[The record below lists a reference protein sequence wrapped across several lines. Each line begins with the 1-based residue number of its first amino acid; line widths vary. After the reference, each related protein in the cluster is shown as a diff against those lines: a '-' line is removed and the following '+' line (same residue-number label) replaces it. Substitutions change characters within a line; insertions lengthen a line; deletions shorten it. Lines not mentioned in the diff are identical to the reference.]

1 MTFQAF
7 CMYFIAAYI
16 AIAKPSATQP
26 HLQASGYAAATM
38 IYIYAVGYCF
48 SWAGIPWIYCSEIF
62 PIRIRSLAMAICTAV
77 HWLMNFMIA
86 RSVPY
91 MISNIGY
98 GTYLVF
104 AACLT
109 LAVPFVYFLVPETK
123 GRSLEKMDGI
133 FHRSQTQAVQRMDL
147 EKNGVE
153 QVENVLAGEKSATTL
168 H

>member
-1 MTFQAF
+1 MTLQAF

-16 AIAKPSATQP
+16 SIAKPSATQP
-26 HLQASGYAAATM
+26 HLQASGYVAATM

-104 AACLT
+104 AVCLT
-109 LAVPFVYFLVPETK
+109 LAIPFVYFLVPETK
-123 GRSLEKMDGI
+123 KRSLEKMDGI
-133 FHRSQTQAVQRMDL
+133 FNSSQTQAVERLDL

-153 QVENVLAGEKSATTL
+153 QVETVVGSEKSATTL

>member
-1 MTFQAF
+1 
-7 CMYFIAAYI
+7 MYFIGAYV
-16 AIAKPSATQP
+16 AIAKSSATQP
-26 HLQASGYAAATM
+26 HLEASGYAAATM

-48 SWAGIPWIYCSEIF
+48 SWAGIPWIYASEIF
-62 PIRIRSLAMAICTAV
+62 PIRIRGLAMAICTAV

-104 AACLT
+104 AVCLT

-123 GRSLEKMDGI
+123 GRSLEDVD
-133 FHRSQTQAVQRMDL
+133 AVFNNAQRRAVESLDP
-147 EKNGVE
+147 EKDSIE
-153 QVENVLAGEKSATTL
+153 QVEIVLDNKKHASV
-168 H
+168 